1 MTIYNSKSRKA
12 EEFICHEE
20 IEKTLKYAAENKDDT
35 ETMKKILERAKDCK
49 GLSYKEAA
57 LLLECEDKEI
67 HEELSLIHISVLM
80 IGLNIVFLTA
90 LDLGI
95 GGYIPVSYTHLHCS
109 EIHFTSKE
117 SKVKVKIYCCKK
129 SV

>member
-57 LLLECEDKEI
+57 LLMECEDK
-67 HEELSLIHISVLM
+67 
-80 IGLNIVFLTA
+80 
-90 LDLGI
+90 
-95 GGYIPVSYTHLHCS
+95 
-109 EIHFTSKE
+109 
-117 SKVKVKIYCCKK
+117 
-129 SV
+129 